1 MDEGGFMGNRHEGA
15 AGQSAAALARG
26 LTIELVRVTERAAI
40 AAAGWRGKGDEMAAD
55 GAAVEAMRDELSHV
69 EISGRIVIGEGERDE
84 APMLYI
90 GEAVGRGQ
98 GPEVD
103 IAVDPLEGTTL
114 CAKNQPDSICV
125 LAMTERGGLLN
136 APDVYM
142 TKVAIGPGYPAGL
155 VDLDR
160 PPMDNVRA
168 LAGAK
173 GVPVTEITACV
184 LDRPRHAALIEELR
198 VAGVPV
204 KLLSDGDIAGIIHA
218 TNPEDTGIDIYL
230 GSGGAPEGVLA
241 AAALRCI
248 GGQMQGRLILETAEK
263 RERARRMG
271 ITEPNR
277 KYDVSELASGD
288 VLFAATGVTDGS
300 LLDGVKLRPGH
311 VMTSTIVM
319 RSWSRTVRWITA
331 RHAR

>member
-1 MDEGGFMGNRHEGA
+1 MPKSKPPGRLPPAIDRT
-15 AGQSAAALARG
+15 
-26 LTIELVRVTERAAI
+26 LTLELVRVTEHAAM
-40 AAAGWRGKGDEMAAD
+40 AAAAWRGKGDEKAAD
-55 GAAVEAMRDELSHV
+55 RAAVESMRDELTR
-69 EISGRIVIGEGERDE
+69 IAIKGRIVIGEGERDE
-84 APMLYI
+84 APMLWI
-90 GEAVGRGQ
+90 GEEVGSGK

-125 LAMTERGGLLN
+125 LALAERGGLLN

-142 TKVAIGPGYPAGL
+142 QKIAIGAGYAEGT
-155 VDLDR
+155 VDLDMSPR
-160 PPMDNVRA
+160 ENIES
-168 LAGAK
+168 LAKAK
-173 GVPVTEITACV
+173 GVPVSEVTASM
-184 LDRPRHAALIEELR
+184 LDRPRHGALLEELR
-198 VAGVPV
+198 STGCAI

-218 TNPEDTGIDIYL
+218 VNTDETGIDIYI

-248 GGQMQGRLILETAEK
+248 GGQMQGRLMLDSDEK

-277 KYDVSELASGD
+277 KYKTDELASGD
-288 VLFAATGVTDGS
+288 VLFAATGVTDGF
-300 LLDGVKLRPGH
+300 LLDGVRYRRND
-311 VMTSTIVM
+311 VRTSTVVM

-331 RHAR
+331 EHHR